1 MTRIFVTVAALAL
14 AISTAQAETSD
25 QLAAR
30 IHDAAVKACAPEHL
44 DGASPAGHYGAIDNQ
59 CVYRVSQ
66 SAMAKYLA
74 RAKTNDASRLAGK

>member
-30 IHDAAVKACAPEHL
+30 IHDAAVKACAPERV
-44 DGASPAGHYGAIDNQ
+44 DNATSNSHYGAIDNQ

-74 RAKTNDASRLAGK
+74 RAKINDTNRLAGK